1 MMASTRIRTAI
12 VASIAGAALIG
23 TAGFVLANGGDG
35 GGGPRAAGP
44 APASAAKGPAPAAAL
59 RDMAFFHGAWTC
71 EGRNSSPEG
80 TSFPVRASAR
90 VEPRHDG
97 SWLVFDLR
105 ELRTPQNPRPASGT
119 WMWGFESSDNRYS
132 GFFFDSIGNR
142 TEQYAP
148 GWRDGGLL
156 FEGRIL
162 GPGFEAPYKDVIRRT
177 GGASFSISGQGYVVG
192 KWIVFQHL
200 DCHR

>member
-1 MMASTRIRTAI
+1 MAAKRVRLAI
-12 VASIAGAALIG
+12 VTSVAAAGLIA
-23 TAGFVLANGGDG
+23 TAGFVLAEGGRAG
-35 GGGPRAAGP
+35 QGVTVGPPQAA
-44 APASAAKGPAPAAAL
+44 APKGPAPAEAL
-59 RDMAFFHGAWTC
+59 KSMAFFAGAWRC
-71 EGRNSSPEG
+71 AGRNSSPEG
-80 TSFPVRASAR
+80 KSFPVEATAR
-90 VEPRHDG
+90 VEVRHDG
-97 SWLVFDLR
+97 SWLMFDLR
-105 ELRTPQNPRPASGT
+105 EIRTKDNPRPASGT
-119 WMWGFESSDNRYS
+119 WMWGFESAHNRYS

-162 GPGFEAPYKDVIRRT
+162 GPGFEAPYKDVIRKT
-177 GGASFSISGQGYVVG
+177 GDASFSISGQGYVVG